1 VTSIAV
7 SGLAAG
13 RGRSRREKF
22 IAQGGIVLTFLVI
35 AAVGTYLL
43 EPRFINRLNILNLL
57 RNFSFL
63 LLPALAQMVV
73 MTTGGFDL
81 SVGAMVAISSV
92 LTAAVMLYLS
102 SIAPD
107 MPIALSLAALAA
119 CLLVGGLVGSVN
131 GFFVAVLKLSPF
143 MVTLAT
149 ASIITGTTLYY
160 TQGIP
165 IYGVLQQFSDG
176 LGRGQVGGIPI
187 VVMIALAVTVGLV
200 VLQRQTAFGRHLYAV
215 GSDLRSA
222 RLSGVAVVRTT
233 IAAYVIASCLAAT
246 TGYLMTARLGSGQG
260 TIGATLALETIAAAV
275 IGGVSLRGGIGR
287 AELVAVAAL
296 FLTVTNN
303 AMNLLKVDSRFQ
315 TLMLGIILIAALWIE
330 RSLSRRK

>member
-1 VTSIAV
+1 MTSIAV
-7 SGLAAG
+7 SGVSAG
-13 RGRSRREKF
+13 PGRSRREKF

-63 LLPALAQMVV
+63 VLPALAQMVV

-92 LTAAVMLYLS
+92 LTATVMLYLS
-102 SIAPD
+102 SVAPD

-119 CLLVGGLVGSVN
+119 CLLVGGLVGFVN
-131 GFFVAVLKLSPF
+131 GFLVAVLKLSPF

-149 ASIITGTTLYY
+149 ASMITGTTLYY

-165 IYGVLQQFSDG
+165 IYGVIQQFSDG

-187 VVMIALAVTVGLV
+187 VVMIAVAVTVGLV
-200 VLQRQTAFGRHLYAV
+200 VLQRQIAFGRHLYAV

-222 RLSGVAVVRTT
+222 RLSGVAIVRTT

-275 IGGVSLRGGIGR
+275 IGGVSLTGGIGR

>member
-1 VTSIAV
+1 MTSIAL
-7 SGLAAG
+7 SSRSDG
-13 RGRSRREKF
+13 RGGSRRDKF
-22 IAQGGIVLTFLVI
+22 IAKGGIVLTFLLV

-63 LLPALAQMVV
+63 LLPSLAQMIV

-81 SVGAMVAISSV
+81 SVGAMVAVSSV
-92 LTAAVMLYLS
+92 LTASVMLYLS
-102 SIAPD
+102 PFAQD
-107 MPIALSLAALAA
+107 MPIALSLTALAA
-119 CLLVGGLVGSVN
+119 CLVAGGLLGFVN
-131 GFFVAVLKLSPF
+131 GFLVAVWKLSPF

-149 ASIITGTTLYY
+149 ASMITGTTLYY

-176 LGRGQVGGIPI
+176 VGRGQVGGIPV
-187 VVMIALAVTVGLV
+187 VVMIAFAVTVSLV

-222 RLSGVAVVRTT
+222 RLSGVGTIRTT
-233 IAAYVIASCLAAT
+233 IAAYVIASCLAAI

-275 IGGVSLRGGIGR
+275 IGGVSLRGGVGR

-296 FLTVTNN
+296 FLAVTNN
-303 AMNLLKVDSRFQ
+303 AMNLLKIDSRFQ
-315 TLMLGIILIAALWIE
+315 TLMLGVILIAALWIE
-330 RSLSRRK
+330 RSLIRRK

>member
-1 VTSIAV
+1 MP
-7 SGLAAG
+7 AG

-22 IAQGGIVLTFLVI
+22 IAEGGIVLTFLVI

-92 LTAAVMLYLS
+92 LTATVMLYLS
-102 SIAPD
+102 SAAPD
-107 MPIALSLAALAA
+107 MPLALSLAALAA
-119 CLLVGGLVGSVN
+119 CLLVGGVVGFVN
-131 GFFVAVLKLSPF
+131 GFLVAVLKLSPF

-149 ASIITGTTLYY
+149 ASIITGATLYY

-165 IYGVLQQFSDG
+165 IYGVIQQFSDG

-187 VVMIALAVTVGLV
+187 VVMIAVAVTVGLV
-200 VLQRQTAFGRHLYAV
+200 GLQRQTAFGRHLYAV

-222 RLSGVAVVRTT
+222 RLSGVAIVRTT

-287 AELVAVAAL
+287 AELVAIAAL

-315 TLMLGIILIAALWIE
+315 TLMLGLILIAALWIE

>member
-1 VTSIAV
+1 MTSIAV
-7 SGLAAG
+7 SGVSAG
-13 RGRSRREKF
+13 PGRSWREKF

-63 LLPALAQMVV
+63 VLPALAQMVV

-81 SVGAMVAISSV
+81 SVGAIVAISSV
-92 LTAAVMLYLS
+92 LTATVMLYLS
-102 SIAPD
+102 SVAPD

-119 CLLVGGLVGSVN
+119 CLLLGGLVGFVN
-131 GFFVAVLKLSPF
+131 GFLVAVLKLSPF

-149 ASIITGTTLYY
+149 ASMITGTTLYY

-165 IYGVLQQFSDG
+165 IYGVIQQFSDG

-187 VVMIALAVTVGLV
+187 VVIIAVAVTVGLV

-222 RLSGVAVVRTT
+222 RLSGVAIVRTT

>member
-1 VTSIAV
+1 MTSIAV
-7 SGLAAG
+7 SGMPNG
-13 RGRSRREKF
+13 RGRSKRDRF
-22 IAQGGIVLTFLVI
+22 IAQGGIVLTFLVV

-92 LTAAVMLYLS
+92 LTATMMLYLS
-102 SIAPD
+102 SFAPD
-107 MPIALSLAALAA
+107 MPIALSLTALAA
-119 CLLVGGLVGSVN
+119 CLLAGGLVGLVN
-131 GFFVAVLKLSPF
+131 GVLVAVWKLSPF

-149 ASIITGTTLYY
+149 ASMITGTTLYH

-176 LGRGQVGGIPI
+176 VGRGQIGGIP
-187 VVMIALAVTVGLV
+187 VVVVITLAVTVCLV
-200 VLQRQTAFGRHLYAV
+200 VMQRQTAFGRHLYAV
-215 GSDLRSA
+215 GSDFRSA
-222 RLSGVAVVRTT
+222 RLSGVGTIRTT
-233 IAAYVIASCLAAT
+233 IAAYMISSTLAAI

-275 IGGVSLRGGIGR
+275 IGGVSLRGGVGR

-296 FLTVTNN
+296 FLAVTNN
-303 AMNLLKVDSRFQ
+303 AMNLLKIDSRFQ
-315 TLMLGIILIAALWIE
+315 TLMLGVILIAALWIE
-330 RSLSRRK
+330 RSLIRKK

>member
-1 VTSIAV
+1 MPN
-7 SGLAAG
+7 G
-13 RGRSRREKF
+13 RGRSRRDRF
-22 IAQGGIVLTFLVI
+22 IAQGGIVLTFLVV

-92 LTAAVMLYLS
+92 LTATVMLYLS
-102 SIAPD
+102 APD
-107 MPIALSLAALAA
+107 MPVTVSLTALAA
-119 CLLVGGLVGSVN
+119 CLLAGGLVGLVN
-131 GFFVAVLKLSPF
+131 GVLVAVWKLSPF

-149 ASIITGTTLYY
+149 ASMITGTTLYY

-176 LGRGQVGGIPI
+176 VGRGQIGGIP
-187 VVMIALAVTVGLV
+187 VVVVITLAVTVCLV
-200 VLQRQTAFGRHLYAV
+200 IMQRQTAFGRHLYAV
-215 GSDLRSA
+215 GSDFRSA
-222 RLSGVAVVRTT
+222 RLSGVGTIRTT
-233 IAAYVIASCLAAT
+233 LAAYVISSTLAAI

-275 IGGVSLRGGIGR
+275 IGGVSLRGGVGR

-296 FLTVTNN
+296 FLAVTNN
-303 AMNLLKVDSRFQ
+303 AMNLLKIDSRFQ
-315 TLMLGIILIAALWIE
+315 PLMLGVILIAALWIE
-330 RSLSRRK
+330 RSLMRKK

>member
-1 VTSIAV
+1 MTSIAV
-7 SGLAAG
+7 SGLPAG

-22 IAQGGIVLTFLVI
+22 IAEGGIVLTFLVI

-92 LTAAVMLYLS
+92 LTATVMLYLS
-102 SIAPD
+102 SAAPD
-107 MPIALSLAALAA
+107 MPLALSLAALAA
-119 CLLVGGLVGSVN
+119 CLLVGGVVGFVN
-131 GFFVAVLKLSPF
+131 GFLVAVLKLSPF

-149 ASIITGTTLYY
+149 ASIITGATLYY

-165 IYGVLQQFSDG
+165 IYGVIQQFSDG

-187 VVMIALAVTVGLV
+187 VVMIAVAVTVGLV

-222 RLSGVAVVRTT
+222 RLSGVAIVRTT

-287 AELVAVAAL
+287 AELVAIAAL

-315 TLMLGIILIAALWIE
+315 TLMLGLILIAALWIE